1 VTLHFF
7 HFFYYFILFY
17 FTRLA
22 DFDSSGH
29 FDAVLSKHTAG
40 KNKIAARGA
49 LIIRIVDFV
58 LKINE
63 ESKEN
68 ENILIQLGKS
78 HNRKAIR
85 PWQYAIFLQ
94 TLLITIASR
103 LGTGATNN
111 VMEAWVNLFA
121 YVVSIMLPRAI
132 KGHVMDTEM
141 IINTTKE
148 IDIHR
153 RSTIKSIGSASK
165 KSAEDAAKSAKDAAK
180 SAQDAAKAIKPAP

>member
-1 VTLHFF
+1 
-7 HFFYYFILFY
+7 
-17 FTRLA
+17 
-22 DFDSSGH
+22 
-29 FDAVLSKHTAG
+29 VLSKHTAG

-58 LKINE
+58 LKITE
-63 ESKEN
+63 ESTEN
-68 ENILIQLGKS
+68 EKILIQLGKS

-94 TLLITIASR
+94 TLLLTIASR

-141 IINTTKE
+141 IINTTK

-153 RSTIKSIGSASK
+153 RSTVKSAGSANSK
-165 KSAEDAAKSAKDAAK
+165 KTAEDAAHAAK
-180 SAQDAAKAIKPAP
+180 PAA